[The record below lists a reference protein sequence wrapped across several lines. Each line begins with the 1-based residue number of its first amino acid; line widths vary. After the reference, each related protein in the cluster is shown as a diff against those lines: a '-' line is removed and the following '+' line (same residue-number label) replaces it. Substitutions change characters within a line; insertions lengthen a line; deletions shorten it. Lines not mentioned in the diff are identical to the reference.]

1 MSRVREKKHEE
12 GQQVAWLAAML
23 DLLWGGLLGL
33 ATALLVLGV
42 ATVLVSSGMISN
54 GKAGRFV
61 IAGCLLGGFF
71 GGMYAVR
78 RRKSAPL
85 PTGVGVGGILFLILL
100 TAGVLLYDSLP
111 AISSGGVVA
120 CACLC
125 GGGLSG
131 VLWSKPKKKRHR

>member
-12 GQQVAWLAAML
+12 GQTAAWLTAMM

-33 ATALLVLGV
+33 AAALLVLG
-42 ATVLVSSGMISN
+42 AAAVLVSSGVIGN
-54 GKAGRFV
+54 AKADSFV
-61 IAGCLLGGFF
+61 IAGCLLGGFL

-85 PTGVGVGGILFLILL
+85 PTGLGVGGILFLILL

-111 AISSGGVVA
+111 TIGSGGVVA

-131 VLWSKPKKKRHR
+131 VLWSKPKKKRRR